1 MKSAIFES
9 INDRSNIANAY
20 MRMVNEANEKLQNR
34 YNDISALYEGNN
46 YPLCIYGDDGDK
58 VIDLTEIEVNYKD
71 PSYYEKGLDDYYIAL
86 AFDKYGLDELYK
98 KLIEHDSNLYIPPE
112 RAVSLENGF
121 INTIGD
127 VEHAIEEIGREWEED
142 LHKDHV
148 EVAIPEWAAVYFE
161 NADASGLT
169 EEEKKVA
176 DDYVAEIESDG
187 YDLVYDG
194 ENLGFCQNPEFGLA
208 DDCVK
213 YYLIKKNGTTSE
225 QNESVDSPK
234 EPNAKS
240 VYNVLRGI
248 DVNLASI
255 ASSMLSD
262 GKSFKDVITWLADSV
277 VSNGTTRGSDE
288 ARAAIKALRN
298 EFGNYF
304 VDESVENGWF
314 DSYGNMIKD
323 LPPECIE
330 DCTVPGRDAYESCKY
345 WVNELGFTNG
355 LDIPLA
361 KGYLKWTG
369 GWDDDEIASL
379 SDEETAIKILWIL
392 ANDAKEGMDVL
403 SIGDG
408 GRFDDGSTA
417 VTESRLR
424 KRKVVLTN
432 IKWPD
437 GVDLPARGSMV
448 VEVGEGE
455 GVEKA
460 IGRYYTEINGVAPV
474 KFHVARDIDLGFV
487 EVDDDK
493 KAKGGKKNEMVSQT
507 DLDKLKKKNPKLK
520 DISEE
525 R

>member
-20 MRMVNEANEKLQNR
+20 LKMVNEANETREQEIAEIERLFEDK
-34 YNDISALYEGNN
+34 EC
-46 YPLCIYGDDGDK
+46 PLCIYDEKADPPSN
-58 VIDLTEIEVNYKD
+58 VIDLFDIEQKYEE
-71 PSYYEKGLDDYYIAL
+71 PSYYDRGTEEYYIAL
-86 AFDKYGLDELYK
+86 AFDNYSNEELYR
-98 KLIEHDSNLYIPPE
+98 KLLEKDSQYRLNPTELYMRNGDCE
-112 RAVSLENGF
+112 MTMGDLES
-121 INTIGD
+121 D
-127 VEHAIEEIGREWEED
+127 LEKIGRELEESWHSD
-142 LHKDHV
+142 DV
-148 EVAIPEWAAVYFE
+148 EAAIPEWAAVYFV
-161 NADASGLT
+161 NDDDSGLT
-169 EEEKKVA
+169 PEDKKMA
-176 DDYVAEIESDG
+176 DDYLNNIESKG
-187 YDLVYDG
+187 YTLVYDG
-194 ENLGFCQNPEFGLA
+194 ENLGFCSNPEFGLA
-208 DDCVK
+208 DNCIKFYLVK
-213 YYLIKKNGTTSE
+213 SSE
-225 QNESVDSPK
+225 QNESVAKNKNITSDSL
-234 EPNAKS
+234 
-240 VYNVLRGI
+240 YNLLKPI
-248 DVNLASI
+248 DKNIASI
-255 ASSMLSD
+255 VSYTFEH
-262 GKSFKDVITWLADSV
+262 GKSLKDIISEIADMGIH
-277 VSNGTTRGSDE
+277 GTSGSLSRTRE
-288 ARAAIKALRN
+288 IIKILHDTY
-298 EFGNYF
+298 GN
-304 VDESVENGWF
+304 DIIGESVDDGWF

-323 LPPECIE
+323 LPEECIN

-408 GRFDDGSTA
+408 GRFDDGSAA

-455 GVEKA
+455 SVEKA

>member
-20 MRMVNEANEKLQNR
+20 MRMVNEANEELQNR

-46 YPLCIYGDDGDK
+46 YPLCIYDKDGDK

-71 PSYYEKGLDDYYIAL
+71 PSYYEKGFDDYYIAL

-98 KLIEHDSNLYIPPE
+98 KLIEYDSNLYIPPE
-112 RAVSLENGF
+112 RVVSLENGF

-127 VEHAIEEIGREWEED
+127 VEHAIEEIGREWEEN
-142 LHKDHV
+142 LHKDNV

-169 EEEKKVA
+169 EEEQKFA
-176 DDYVAEIESDG
+176 DDYVAEKESEG

-194 ENLGFCQNPEFGLA
+194 ENLGFCPNPEFGLA
-208 DDCVK
+208 DNCVK
-213 YYLIKKNGTTSE
+213 YYLIKKNGMTAE
-225 QNESVDSPK
+225 QNESVDGTNK
-234 EPNAKS
+234 ANAKS
-240 VYNVLRGI
+240 V
-248 DVNLASI
+248 
-255 ASSMLSD
+255 
-262 GKSFKDVITWLADSV
+262 
-277 VSNGTTRGSDE
+277 DE
-288 ARAAIKALRN
+288 
-298 EFGNYF
+298 G
-304 VDESVENGWF
+304 VENGWF

-323 LPPECIE
+323 LPEECIK

-345 WVNELGFTNG
+345 WVNELDFTNG

-379 SDEETAIKILWIL
+379 NDEETAIKILWIL
-392 ANDAKEGMDVL
+392 ANDAKEGLDIL

-408 GRFDDGSTA
+408 GRFDDGSST
-417 VTESRLR
+417 VTESRFR
-424 KRKVVLTN
+424 NHKVILTN
-432 IKWPD
+432 IQWPNGIYD
-437 GVDLPARGSMV
+437 DEMNLPGRDSMTI
-448 VEVGEGE
+448 EVGDNENIDN
-455 GVEKA
+455 V
-460 IGRYYTEINGVAPV
+460 IRNVYIDSYGVAPV
-474 KFHVARDIDLGFV
+474 NFRIARNIDLGFV
-487 EVDDDK
+487 EVDDVK
-493 KAKGGKKNEMVSQT
+493 KPKKSRKNEMVSQS
-507 DLDKLKKKNPKLK
+507 DIDKLKKKNPKLK

>member
-20 MRMVNEANEKLQNR
+20 MRMVNEANEELQNR

-46 YPLCIYGDDGDK
+46 YPLCVYGDDGDK

-71 PSYYEKGLDDYYIAL
+71 PSYYEKGFDDYYIAL

-98 KLIEHDSNLYIPPE
+98 KLIEYDSNLYIPPE

-142 LHKDHV
+142 LHKDDV

-169 EEEKKVA
+169 EEDKKLA
-176 DDYVAEIESDG
+176 DDYVAKIESEG
-187 YDLVYDG
+187 YDLAYDG
-194 ENLGFCQNPEFGLA
+194 ENLGFCPNPEFGLA

-213 YYLIKKNGTTSE
+213 YYLIKKNGTTAE
-225 QNESVDSPK
+225 QNEVK
-234 EPNAKS
+234 
-240 VYNVLRGI
+240 
-248 DVNLASI
+248 
-255 ASSMLSD
+255 
-262 GKSFKDVITWLADSV
+262 
-277 VSNGTTRGSDE
+277 
-288 ARAAIKALRN
+288 
-298 EFGNYF
+298 
-304 VDESVENGWF
+304 ESVENGWF
-314 DSYGNMIKD
+314 DSYGTMIKD

-330 DCTVPGRDAYESCKY
+330 DCTVPGRDAYESCKQ
-345 WVNELGFTNG
+345 WVEKLGFADG

-379 SDEETAIKILWIL
+379 DDKETAIKILWIL

-408 GRFDDGSTA
+408 GRFDDGSA
-417 VTESRLR
+417 PVSESIMRNH
-424 KRKVVLTN
+424 KVILTN
-432 IKWPD
+432 IQWPD
-437 GVDLPARGSMV
+437 GAYGDESGFPSRDAMTI
-448 VEVGEGE
+448 EVGDGE
-455 GVEKA
+455 NIEDVIKGVYMDSYGVSPVGFRIA
-460 IGRYYTEINGVAPV
+460 RNIN
-474 KFHVARDIDLGFV
+474 LGFV
-487 EVDDDK
+487 DDGINLK
-493 KAKGGKKNEMVSQT
+493 RAKGGRKNEMTSQS
-507 DLDKLKKKNPKLK
+507 DIIKMKKKNPNLK
-520 DISEE
+520 MISE
-525 R
+525 RR